1 MGLFTG
7 MVGEIVGGQSDAAL
21 QRKGVLMSY
30 SNSASIKV
38 CQSRVPASVTRQIG
52 WLVLALCVSAA
63 TAASAHAQVPAAPGM
78 PAAPTVPV
86 PPAMKT
92 AAAKAAP
99 ATGPVDLNTASEAA
113 LVELPGV
120 GPATAKAIIAGRPF
134 ASVDDLAK
142 VKGIGAAKVAALRGR
157 VTVAGG
163 KGAPA
168 PSVTPTPAVPAA
180 PTAAPTAK
188 LPPPPPAAMPTKPAA
203 AGPAAGASRPS
214 AAKAAKLAVGEK
226 ININTA
232 SAADLAKLPGIGP
245 SKADKIVAGRPY
257 AKPEDIMKV
266 SGIKAGVFA
275 KLKDSI
281 TVQ

>member
-1 MGLFTG
+1 
-7 MVGEIVGGQSDAAL
+7 
-21 QRKGVLMSY
+21 
-30 SNSASIKV
+30 
-38 CQSRVPASVTRQIG
+38 
-52 WLVLALCVSAA
+52 
-63 TAASAHAQVPAAPGM
+63 
-78 PAAPTVPV
+78 
-86 PPAMKT
+86 
-92 AAAKAAP
+92 
-99 ATGPVDLNTASEAA
+99 VDLNTASEAA

-120 GPATAKAIIAGRPF
+120 GPATAKAIIAARPF

-157 VTVAGG
+157 VTVAGE
-163 KGAPA
+163 KAAPA
-168 PSVTPTPAVPAA
+168 PPATPPPAKPAA
-180 PTAAPTAK
+180 PTAAPAAK
-188 LPPPPPAAMPTKPAA
+188 LPPPPMAMPTKP
-203 AGPAAGASRPS
+203 GPTAGASRPS
-214 AAKAAKLAVGEK
+214 AAAAAKLAVGEK

>member
-1 MGLFTG
+1 VQLFN
-7 MVGEIVGGQSDAAL
+7 E
-21 QRKGVLMSY
+21 KGVLMSF

-38 CQSRVPASVTRQIG
+38 RQSSVPVSVSRPIG
-52 WLVLALCVSAA
+52 WLVVALCVSAV
-63 TAASAHAQVPAAPGM
+63 TASSAHAQVPAAPAM
-78 PAAPTVPV
+78 PAAPTTVPV
-86 PPAMKT
+86 PPAVKA

-99 ATGPVDLNTASEAA
+99 ATAPVDLNTASEAA
-113 LVELPGV
+113 LMELPGV

-142 VKGIGAAKVAALRGR
+142 VKGMGAAKVAALRGR

-163 KGAPA
+163 KTVPA
-168 PSVTPTPAVPAA
+168 VPATPPPAVPAA
-180 PTAAPTAK
+180 PTAASTAK
-188 LPPPPPAAMPTKPAA
+188 LPPPPPMAMPAKPGA

-214 AAKAAKLAVGEK
+214 AAAAAKLAVGEK

-232 SAADLAKLPGIGP
+232 SAADLARLPGIGP